1 MSDFRNKKE
10 ERIHKMQR
18 FIVHPLIKNNSIESR
33 LYQNMIFNSSK
44 DKNSLIVLPTSLGKT
59 VISALI
65 CAEILFNYKQKRIL
79 IMAPTRPLVLQ
90 HLLSFSSF
98 LKVLNDQKI
107 LVTGKISP
115 STRKM
120 VWDNKTIKLIFAT
133 PEVIRN
139 DLNESRLNLKEFG
152 LIVFDEAHR
161 AIKDYAY
168 TLISKK
174 YMEQSPNPLIVAMTA
189 SPGSDKNRIQQIC
202 KNLYIEHIEYRN
214 EEDVDV
220 KPYVNPIEL
229 KWEFIELSEE
239 YRQIIVLFKSMLQE
253 KLRWLIIRGLIKKN
267 NIDYV
272 FKRDLLE
279 LGEILQRNL
288 KFTLNEEKGPLY
300 LALLNQSAAL
310 SLMYCIELIEGQGPF
325 SLKTFIKRMESSEGK
340 AHSLILKDPRM
351 KDIFKLLKNVTEHPK
366 LIYILD
372 LCKKE
377 KLDTC
382 VNKKSNVLLNDNKS
396 PQILIFSHYRDTATH
411 IVDELNK
418 TGIKSFRFVGQST
431 RNNDIGMNQTEQ
443 SAILD
448 SFRKKE
454 FNVLVATSI
463 AEEGLDIPE
472 VKLVIFY
479 EPVASEIRHIQR
491 KGRTGRKSSG
501 NVIILAAKDTVD
513 MRILF
518 ANKRRIEKMKTI
530 FTSMKTILNPIS
542 RLPIPY
548 NRMTE
553 LELAD
558 LEKNLNIEQN
568 KLNEKELK
576 YEDSERKVIE
586 KIKVKNAIIDKVPKL
601 QIGMITKTENNL
613 IEKAYR
619 YIYNFL
625 IDERNN
631 KNSSSSSSSF
641 DLSYLHEKFTF
652 DTYIILQALK
662 KLEKQQIIKIK
673 NNSSITLNRLLPN
686 KSTGREYN
694 IYVEKILS
702 GKAYVLVNGKWYAL
716 LNYYDYE
723 GPRNLLKKGSEFK
736 AIAELYNNENDFC
749 IRIKEI
755 IL

>member
-1 MSDFRNKKE
+1 MSDFSNKKE
-10 ERIHKMQR
+10 ESIHEMQR

-33 LYQNMIFNSSK
+33 LYQNIIFNSSK
-44 DKNSLIVLPTSLGKT
+44 NKNSLIVLPTSLGKT

-65 CAEILFNYKQKRIL
+65 CAEILYNYKQSRIL

-98 LKVLNDQKI
+98 LKVLDDQKI

-120 VWDNKTIKLIFAT
+120 IWDNKTIKLIFAT

-139 DLNESRLNLKEFG
+139 DLNESRLDLKDFG

-174 YMEQSPNPLIVAMTA
+174 YMQQSPNPHIVAMTA

-202 KNLYIEHIEYRN
+202 NNLYIEHIEYRN
-214 EEDVDV
+214 EEDADV

-229 KWEFIELSEE
+229 EWEFLELSEK
-239 YRQIIVLFKSMLQE
+239 YRQIILLFKSMLQE
-253 KLRWLIIRGLIKKN
+253 KLRWLIFRGLIKKN

-279 LGEILQRNL
+279 LAEVLQRNL
-288 KFTLNEEKGPLY
+288 KFSLNEEKGPLY

-310 SLMYCIELIEGQGPF
+310 SLMYCIELIESQGPF

-340 AHSLILKDPRM
+340 AHSLILKDSRM
-351 KDIFKLLKNVTEHPK
+351 KDIFKLLENVTEHPK

-377 KLDTC
+377 KLDTSA
-382 VNKKSNVLLNDNKS
+382 NKNTNVLLNNS
-396 PQILIFSHYRDTATH
+396 QSSQILIFSHYRDTATH
-411 IVDELNK
+411 IVEELNK

-431 RNNDIGMNQTEQ
+431 RNNDIGMNQNEQ
-443 SAILD
+443 SVILD

-518 ANKRRIEKMKTI
+518 ASKRRIEKMKTI
-530 FTSMKTILNPIS
+530 FKSMKTILNPIS
-542 RLPIPY
+542 RVSAPY
-548 NRMTE
+548 NRLTE
-553 LELAD
+553 LELVD
-558 LEKNLNIEQN
+558 LDKNLNIEQK

-576 YEDSERKVIE
+576 YEDNERKVIE
-586 KIKVKNAIIDKVPKL
+586 KIKTKNEIIDRVPKF
-601 QIGMITKTENNL
+601 QIGMITKSENNL

-619 YIYNFL
+619 HIYDFL

-631 KNSSSSSSSF
+631 KDFF
-641 DLSYLHEKFTF
+641 DLSYFHEKFTF
-652 DTYIILQALK
+652 DTHIILQALK
-662 KLEKQQIIKIK
+662 KLEKQQVIKLK
-673 NNSSITLNRLLPN
+673 NNRSITLNRLPN
-686 KSTGREYN
+686 KTTGTEYN
-694 IYVEKILS
+694 IYVEKILP
-702 GKAYVLVNGKWYAL
+702 GKAYVLVNERWYAL
-716 LNYYDYE
+716 LNYYDYD

-736 AIAELYNNENDFC
+736 AIAELYTNGSDFC

-755 IL
+755 RL

>member
-10 ERIHKMQR
+10 ENIQEMQR

-33 LYQNMIFNSSK
+33 LYQNIIFNSSK

-65 CAEILFNYKQKRIL
+65 CAEILYNYKQNRIL

-98 LKVLNDQKI
+98 LKVLDDQKI

-120 VWDNKTIKLIFAT
+120 IWDNKTIKLIFAT

-139 DLNESRLNLKEFG
+139 DLNESRLNLKDFG

-202 KNLYIEHIEYRN
+202 NNLYIEHIEYRN
-214 EEDVDV
+214 EEDADV

-229 KWEFIELSEE
+229 KWEFVELSEK
-239 YRQIIVLFKSMLQE
+239 YRQIILLFKSMLQE
-253 KLRWLIIRGLIKKN
+253 KLRWLIFRGLIKKN

-279 LGEILQRNL
+279 LAEILQRNL

-310 SLMYCIELIEGQGPF
+310 SLMYCIELIESQGPF

-351 KDIFKLLKNVTEHPK
+351 KDIFKLLENVTEHPK
-366 LIYILD
+366 LIYILN

-377 KLDTC
+377 KLDTSA
-382 VNKKSNVLLNDNKS
+382 NKNPNVLLNDS
-396 PQILIFSHYRDTATH
+396 MSSQILIFSHYRDTATH

-431 RNNDIGMNQTEQ
+431 RNNDIGMKQNEQ
-443 SAILD
+443 SVILD

-530 FTSMKTILNPIS
+530 FNTMKTILTPIS
-542 RLPIPY
+542 RVPIPY
-548 NRMTE
+548 NRLTE

-558 LEKNLNIEQN
+558 LDKNLNIEQK

-576 YEDSERKVIE
+576 YEDNERKVIE
-586 KIKVKNAIIDKVPKL
+586 KIKVKNAIIDKVPKF

-613 IEKAYR
+613 IERAYR
-619 YIYNFL
+619 HIYNFL

-631 KNSSSSSSSF
+631 KNSF
-641 DLSYLHEKFTF
+641 DLSYFSDKFTF
-652 DTYIILQALK
+652 DTHIILEALK
-662 KLEKQQIIKIK
+662 KLEKQQVIKIK
-673 NNSSITLNRLLPN
+673 NNRSITLNRLPN
-686 KSTGREYN
+686 KSTGKEYN

-702 GKAYVLVNGKWYAL
+702 GKAYVLVNEKWYAL

-736 AIAELYNNENDFC
+736 AIAELYTNGNHFC

>member
-10 ERIHKMQR
+10 ENIQEMQR

-33 LYQNMIFNSSK
+33 LYQNIIFNSSK

-65 CAEILFNYKQKRIL
+65 CAEILYNYKQNRIL

-98 LKVLNDQKI
+98 LKVLDDQKI

-120 VWDNKTIKLIFAT
+120 IWDNKIIKLIFAT

-139 DLNESRLNLKEFG
+139 DLNESRLNLKDFG

-202 KNLYIEHIEYRN
+202 NNLYIEHIEYRN
-214 EEDVDV
+214 EEDADV

-229 KWEFIELSEE
+229 KWEFVELSEK
-239 YRQIIVLFKSMLQE
+239 YRQIILLFKSMLQE
-253 KLRWLIIRGLIKKN
+253 KLRWLIFRGLIKKN

-279 LGEILQRNL
+279 LAEILQRNL

-310 SLMYCIELIEGQGPF
+310 SLMYCIELIESQGPF

-351 KDIFKLLKNVTEHPK
+351 KDIFKLLENVTEHPK
-366 LIYILD
+366 LIYILN

-377 KLDTC
+377 KLDTSG
-382 VNKKSNVLLNDNKS
+382 NKNPNILLNDS
-396 PQILIFSHYRDTATH
+396 MSSQILIFSHYRDTATH

-431 RNNDIGMNQTEQ
+431 RNNDIGMKQNEQ
-443 SAILD
+443 SLILD

-491 KGRTGRKSSG
+491 RGRTGRKSSG

-530 FTSMKTILNPIS
+530 FNTMKTILTPIS
-542 RLPIPY
+542 RVPIPY
-548 NRMTE
+548 NRLTE

-558 LEKNLNIEQN
+558 LDKNLNIEQK

-576 YEDSERKVIE
+576 YEDNEKKIIE
-586 KIKVKNAIIDKVPKL
+586 KIKVKNAIIDKVPKF

-613 IEKAYR
+613 IDRAYR
-619 YIYNFL
+619 HIYNFL

-631 KNSSSSSSSF
+631 KNSF
-641 DLSYLHEKFTF
+641 DLSYFRDKFTF
-652 DTYIILQALK
+652 DTHIILEALK
-662 KLEKQQIIKIK
+662 KLEKQQVIKIK
-673 NNSSITLNRLLPN
+673 NNRSITLNRLPN
-686 KSTGREYN
+686 KSTGKEYN

-702 GKAYVLVNGKWYAL
+702 GKAYVLVNEKWYAL

-736 AIAELYNNENDFC
+736 AIAELYTNGNHFC

-755 IL
+755 IF

>member
-10 ERIHKMQR
+10 ESIQEMQR
-18 FIVHPLIKNNSIESR
+18 FILHPLIKNNSIESR
-33 LYQNMIFNSSK
+33 LYQNIIFNSSK

-65 CAEILFNYKQKRIL
+65 CAEMLYNYKQNRIL

-98 LKVLNDQKI
+98 LKVLDDQKI

-120 VWDNKTIKLIFAT
+120 IWDNKTIKLIFAT

-139 DLNESRLNLKEFG
+139 DLNESRLNLKDFG

-202 KNLYIEHIEYRN
+202 NNLYIEHIEYRN
-214 EEDVDV
+214 EEDADV

-229 KWEFIELSEE
+229 KWEFVELSEK
-239 YRQIIVLFKSMLQE
+239 YRQIILLFKSMLQE
-253 KLRWLIIRGLIKKN
+253 KLRWLIFRGLIKKN

-279 LGEILQRNL
+279 LAEILQRNL

-310 SLMYCIELIEGQGPF
+310 SLMYCIELIESQGPF

-351 KDIFKLLKNVTEHPK
+351 KDISKLLENVTEHPK
-366 LIYILD
+366 LIYILN

-377 KLDTC
+377 KLDTSA
-382 VNKKSNVLLNDNKS
+382 NKNSNVLLNDS
-396 PQILIFSHYRDTATH
+396 MSSQILIFSHYRDTATH

-431 RNNDIGMNQTEQ
+431 RNNDIGMKQNEQ
-443 SAILD
+443 SVILD

-530 FTSMKTILNPIS
+530 FNTMKTILTPIS
-542 RLPIPY
+542 RVPIPY
-548 NRMTE
+548 NRLTE

-558 LEKNLNIEQN
+558 LDKNLNIEQK

-576 YEDSERKVIE
+576 YEDNERKIIE
-586 KIKVKNAIIDKVPKL
+586 KIKVKNAIIDKVPKF

-613 IEKAYR
+613 IERAYR
-619 YIYNFL
+619 HIYNFL

-631 KNSSSSSSSF
+631 KNSF
-641 DLSYLHEKFTF
+641 DLSYFRDKFTF
-652 DTYIILQALK
+652 DTHIILEALK
-662 KLEKQQIIKIK
+662 KLEKQQVIKIK
-673 NNSSITLNRLLPN
+673 NNRSITLNRLPN
-686 KSTGREYN
+686 KSTGKEYN

-702 GKAYVLVNGKWYAL
+702 GKAYVLVNEKWYAL

-736 AIAELYNNENDFC
+736 AIAELYTNGNHFC

>member
-1 MSDFRNKKE
+1 MSDFSNKKE
-10 ERIHKMQR
+10 ESIDEMQR

-33 LYQNMIFNSSK
+33 LYQNIIFKSSK
-44 DKNSLIVLPTSLGKT
+44 NKNSLIVLPTSLGKT
-59 VISALI
+59 VISAMI
-65 CAEILFNYKQKRIL
+65 CAEILYNYKQSRIL

-98 LKVLNDQKI
+98 LKVLDDQKI

-115 STRKM
+115 STRKLI
-120 VWDNKTIKLIFAT
+120 WDNKTIKLIFAT

-139 DLNESRLNLKEFG
+139 DLNESRLDLKDFG

-174 YMEQSPNPLIVAMTA
+174 YMQQSPNPHIVAMTA

-202 KNLYIEHIEYRN
+202 NNLYIEHIEYRN
-214 EEDVDV
+214 EEDADV

-229 KWEFIELSEE
+229 EWEFLELSEK
-239 YRQIIVLFKSMLQE
+239 YRQIILLFKSMLQE
-253 KLRWLIIRGLIKKN
+253 KLRWLIFRGLIKKN

-279 LGEILQRNL
+279 LAEVLQRNL
-288 KFTLNEEKGPLY
+288 KFSLNEEKGPLY

-310 SLMYCIELIEGQGPF
+310 SLMYCIELIESQGPF

-351 KDIFKLLKNVTEHPK
+351 KDIFKLLENITEHPK

-377 KLDTC
+377 KLDTSP
-382 VNKKSNVLLNDNKS
+382 NKNINVLLNNS
-396 PQILIFSHYRDTATH
+396 QSSQILIFSHYRDTATH
-411 IVDELNK
+411 IVEELNK

-431 RNNDIGMNQTEQ
+431 RNNDIGMNQNEQ
-443 SAILD
+443 SVILD

-472 VKLVIFY
+472 VKLVVFY

-518 ANKRRIEKMKTI
+518 ASKRRIEKMKTI
-530 FTSMKTILNPIS
+530 FKSMKTILNPVS
-542 RLPIPY
+542 RVSTPY
-548 NRMTE
+548 NRLTD
-553 LELAD
+553 LELVD
-558 LEKNLNIEQN
+558 LDKNLNIEQK
-568 KLNEKELK
+568 KLNGKEFK
-576 YEDSERKVIE
+576 YEDNERKVIE
-586 KIKVKNAIIDKVPKL
+586 KIKTKNETIDKVPKF
-601 QIGMITKTENNL
+601 QIRMITKSENNL

-619 YIYNFL
+619 HIYDFL

-631 KNSSSSSSSF
+631 KNSF
-641 DLSYLHEKFTF
+641 DLSYFYEKFTI
-652 DTYIILQALK
+652 DTHIILQALK
-662 KLEKQQIIKIK
+662 KLEKQQVIKLK
-673 NNSSITLNRLLPN
+673 NNRSITLNRLPN
-686 KSTGREYN
+686 KTTGIEYN
-694 IYVEKILS
+694 IYVEKILP
-702 GKAYVLVNGKWYAL
+702 GKAYVLVNERWYAL

-723 GPRNLLKKGSEFK
+723 GPRNLLKKGAEFK
-736 AIAELYNNENDFC
+736 AIAELYTKGSNFC

>member
-10 ERIHKMQR
+10 ENIQEMQR

-33 LYQNMIFNSSK
+33 LYQNIIFNSSK

-65 CAEILFNYKQKRIL
+65 CAEILYNYKQNRIL

-98 LKVLNDQKI
+98 LKVLDDQKI

-120 VWDNKTIKLIFAT
+120 IWDNKTIKLIFAT

-139 DLNESRLNLKEFG
+139 DLNESRLNLKDFG

-202 KNLYIEHIEYRN
+202 NNLYIEHIEYRN
-214 EEDVDV
+214 EEDADV

-229 KWEFIELSEE
+229 KWEFVELSEK
-239 YRQIIVLFKSMLQE
+239 YRQIILLFKSMLQE
-253 KLRWLIIRGLIKKN
+253 KLRWLIFRGLIKKN

-279 LGEILQRNL
+279 LAEILQRNL

-310 SLMYCIELIEGQGPF
+310 SLMYCIELIESQGPF

-351 KDIFKLLKNVTEHPK
+351 KDIFKLLENVTEHPK
-366 LIYILD
+366 LIYILN

-377 KLDTC
+377 KLDTSA
-382 VNKKSNVLLNDNKS
+382 NKNPNVLLNDS
-396 PQILIFSHYRDTATH
+396 MSSQILIFSHYRDTATH

-431 RNNDIGMNQTEQ
+431 RNNDIGMKQNEQ
-443 SAILD
+443 SVILD

-530 FTSMKTILNPIS
+530 FNTMKTILTPIS
-542 RLPIPY
+542 RVPIPY
-548 NRMTE
+548 NRLTE

-558 LEKNLNIEQN
+558 LDKNLNIEQK

-576 YEDSERKVIE
+576 YEDNEKKIIE
-586 KIKVKNAIIDKVPKL
+586 KIKVKNAIIDKVPKF

-613 IEKAYR
+613 IDRAYR
-619 YIYNFL
+619 HIYNFL

-631 KNSSSSSSSF
+631 KNSF
-641 DLSYLHEKFTF
+641 DLSYFRDKFTF
-652 DTYIILQALK
+652 DTHIILEALK
-662 KLEKQQIIKIK
+662 KLEKQQVIKIK
-673 NNSSITLNRLLPN
+673 NNRSITLNRLPN
-686 KSTGREYN
+686 KSTGKEYN

-702 GKAYVLVNGKWYAL
+702 GKAYVLVNEKWYAL

-736 AIAELYNNENDFC
+736 AIAELYTNGNHFC

>member
-10 ERIHKMQR
+10 ENIQEMQR

-33 LYQNMIFNSSK
+33 LYQNIIFNSSK

-65 CAEILFNYKQKRIL
+65 CAEILYNYKQNRIL

-98 LKVLNDQKI
+98 LKVLDDQKI

-120 VWDNKTIKLIFAT
+120 IWDNKIIKLIFAT

-139 DLNESRLNLKEFG
+139 DLNESRLNLKDFG

-202 KNLYIEHIEYRN
+202 NNLYIEHIEYRN
-214 EEDVDV
+214 EEDADV

-229 KWEFIELSEE
+229 KWEFVELSEK
-239 YRQIIVLFKSMLQE
+239 YRQIILLFKSMLQE
-253 KLRWLIIRGLIKKN
+253 KLRWLIFRGLIKKN

-279 LGEILQRNL
+279 LAEILQRNL

-310 SLMYCIELIEGQGPF
+310 SLMYCIELIESQGPF

-351 KDIFKLLKNVTEHPK
+351 KDIFKLLENVTEHPK
-366 LIYILD
+366 LIYILN

-377 KLDTC
+377 KLDTSG
-382 VNKKSNVLLNDNKS
+382 NKNPNILLNDS
-396 PQILIFSHYRDTATH
+396 MSSQILIFSHYRDTATH

-431 RNNDIGMNQTEQ
+431 RNNDIGMKQNEQ
-443 SAILD
+443 SVILD

-530 FTSMKTILNPIS
+530 FNTMKTILTPIS
-542 RLPIPY
+542 RVPIPY
-548 NRMTE
+548 NRLTE

-558 LEKNLNIEQN
+558 LDKNLNIEQK

-576 YEDSERKVIE
+576 YEDNERKVIE
-586 KIKVKNAIIDKVPKL
+586 KIKVKNAIIDKVPKF

-613 IEKAYR
+613 IDRAYR
-619 YIYNFL
+619 HIYNFL

-631 KNSSSSSSSF
+631 KNSF
-641 DLSYLHEKFTF
+641 DLSYFRDKFTF
-652 DTYIILQALK
+652 DTHIILEALK
-662 KLEKQQIIKIK
+662 KLEKQQVIKIK
-673 NNSSITLNRLLPN
+673 NNRSITLNRLPN
-686 KSTGREYN
+686 KSTGKEYN

-702 GKAYVLVNGKWYAL
+702 GKAYVLVNEKWYAL

-736 AIAELYNNENDFC
+736 AIAELYTNGNHFC

-755 IL
+755 IF

>member
-1 MSDFRNKKE
+1 MSDFINKKE
-10 ERIHKMQR
+10 ESIHKIQR

-33 LYQNMIFNSSK
+33 LYQNIIFNSSK
-44 DKNSLIVLPTSLGKT
+44 NKNSLIVLPTSLGKT

-65 CAEILFNYKQKRIL
+65 CAEILYNYKQSRIL

-98 LKVLNDQKI
+98 LKVLDDQKI

-120 VWDNKTIKLIFAT
+120 IWDNKTIKLIFAT

-139 DLNESRLNLKEFG
+139 DLNESRLDLKDFG

-174 YMEQSPNPLIVAMTA
+174 YIQQSPNPHIVAMTA

-202 KNLYIEHIEYRN
+202 NNLYIEHIEYRN
-214 EEDVDV
+214 EEDADV

-229 KWEFIELSEE
+229 EWEFLELSEK
-239 YRQIIVLFKSMLQE
+239 YRQIILLFKSMLQE
-253 KLRWLIIRGLIKKN
+253 KLRWLIFRGLIKKN

-279 LGEILQRNL
+279 LAEVLQRNL
-288 KFTLNEEKGPLY
+288 KFSLNEEKGPLY

-310 SLMYCIELIEGQGPF
+310 SLMYCIELIESQGPF

-340 AHSLILKDPRM
+340 AHSLILKDSRM
-351 KDIFKLLKNVTEHPK
+351 KDIFKLLENVTEHPK

-377 KLDTC
+377 KLDTSA
-382 VNKKSNVLLNDNKS
+382 NKNTNVLLNNS
-396 PQILIFSHYRDTATH
+396 QSSQILIFSHYRDTATH
-411 IVDELNK
+411 IVEELNK

-431 RNNDIGMNQTEQ
+431 RNNDIGMNQNEQ
-443 SAILD
+443 SVILD

-518 ANKRRIEKMKTI
+518 ASKRRIEKMKTI
-530 FTSMKTILNPIS
+530 FKSMKTILNPIS
-542 RLPIPY
+542 RVSAPY
-548 NRMTE
+548 NRLTE
-553 LELAD
+553 LELVD
-558 LEKNLNIEQN
+558 LDKNLKIEQK

-576 YEDSERKVIE
+576 YEDNERKVIE
-586 KIKVKNAIIDKVPKL
+586 KIKTKKEIIDKVPKF
-601 QIGMITKTENNL
+601 QIGTITKNENNL
-613 IEKAYR
+613 IEKASR
-619 YIYNFL
+619 HIYDFL

-631 KNSSSSSSSF
+631 KNLF
-641 DLSYLHEKFTF
+641 DLSYFHEKFTF
-652 DTYIILQALK
+652 DTHIILQALK
-662 KLEKQQIIKIK
+662 KLEKQQVIKLK
-673 NNSSITLNRLLPN
+673 NNRSITLNRLPN
-686 KSTGREYN
+686 KTTGTEYN
-694 IYVEKILS
+694 IYVEKILP
-702 GKAYVLVNGKWYAL
+702 GKAYVLVNERWYAL
-716 LNYYDYE
+716 LNYYDYD
-723 GPRNLLKKGSEFK
+723 GPRNLLKKGSKFK
-736 AIAELYNNENDFC
+736 AIAELYTNGSDFC

-755 IL
+755 RL

>member
-1 MSDFRNKKE
+1 MSDFSNKKE
-10 ERIHKMQR
+10 ESIHEMQR

-33 LYQNMIFNSSK
+33 LYQNIIFNSSK
-44 DKNSLIVLPTSLGKT
+44 NKNSLIVLPTSLGKT
-59 VISALI
+59 IISALI
-65 CAEILFNYKQKRIL
+65 CAEILYNYKQSRIL

-98 LKVLNDQKI
+98 LKVLDDQKI

-120 VWDNKTIKLIFAT
+120 IWDNKTIKLIFAT

-139 DLNESRLNLKEFG
+139 DLNESRLDLKDFG

-174 YMEQSPNPLIVAMTA
+174 YMQQSPNPHIVAMTA

-202 KNLYIEHIEYRN
+202 NNLYIEHIEYRN
-214 EEDVDV
+214 EEDADV

-229 KWEFIELSEE
+229 EWEFLELSEK
-239 YRQIIVLFKSMLQE
+239 YRQIILLFKSMLQE
-253 KLRWLIIRGLIKKN
+253 KLRWLIFRGLIKKN

-279 LGEILQRNL
+279 LAEVLQRNL
-288 KFTLNEEKGPLY
+288 KFSLNEEKGPLY

-310 SLMYCIELIEGQGPF
+310 SLMYCIELIESQGPF

-340 AHSLILKDPRM
+340 AHSLILKDSRM
-351 KDIFKLLKNVTEHPK
+351 KDIFKLLENVTEHPK

-377 KLDTC
+377 KLDTSA
-382 VNKKSNVLLNDNKS
+382 KKNTNVLLNNS
-396 PQILIFSHYRDTATH
+396 QSSQILIFSHYRDTATH
-411 IVDELNK
+411 IVEELNK

-431 RNNDIGMNQTEQ
+431 RNNDIGMNQNEQ
-443 SAILD
+443 SVILD

-518 ANKRRIEKMKTI
+518 ASKRRIEKMKTI
-530 FTSMKTILNPIS
+530 FKSMKTILNPIS
-542 RLPIPY
+542 RVSTPY
-548 NRMTE
+548 NRLTE
-553 LELAD
+553 LELVD
-558 LEKNLNIEQN
+558 LDKNLNIEQK

-576 YEDSERKVIE
+576 YEDNERKVIE
-586 KIKVKNAIIDKVPKL
+586 KIKTKKEIIDKVPKF
-601 QIGMITKTENNL
+601 QIGMITKSENNL

-619 YIYNFL
+619 HIYDFL

-631 KNSSSSSSSF
+631 KNLF
-641 DLSYLHEKFTF
+641 DLSYFHEKFTF
-652 DTYIILQALK
+652 DTHIILQALK
-662 KLEKQQIIKIK
+662 KLEKQQVIKLK
-673 NNSSITLNRLLPN
+673 NNRSITLNRLPN
-686 KSTGREYN
+686 KTTGTEYN
-694 IYVEKILS
+694 IYVEKILP
-702 GKAYVLVNGKWYAL
+702 GKAYVLVNERWYAL
-716 LNYYDYE
+716 LNYYDYD

-736 AIAELYNNENDFC
+736 AIAELYTNGSDFC

-755 IL
+755 RL

>member
-10 ERIHKMQR
+10 ESIQEMQR
-18 FIVHPLIKNNSIESR
+18 FILHPLIKNNSIESR
-33 LYQNMIFNSSK
+33 LYQNVIFNSSK

-65 CAEILFNYKQKRIL
+65 CAEMLYNYKQNRIL

-98 LKVLNDQKI
+98 LKVLDDQKI

-120 VWDNKTIKLIFAT
+120 IWDNKTIKLIFAT

-139 DLNESRLNLKEFG
+139 DLNESRLNLKDFG

-202 KNLYIEHIEYRN
+202 NNLYIEHIEYRN
-214 EEDVDV
+214 EEDADV

-229 KWEFIELSEE
+229 KWEFVELSEK
-239 YRQIIVLFKSMLQE
+239 YRQIILLFKSMLQE
-253 KLRWLIIRGLIKKN
+253 KLRWLIFRGLIKKN

-279 LGEILQRNL
+279 LAEILQRNL

-310 SLMYCIELIEGQGPF
+310 SLMYCIELIESQGPF

-351 KDIFKLLKNVTEHPK
+351 KDISKLLENVTEHPK
-366 LIYILD
+366 LIYILN

-377 KLDTC
+377 KLDTSA
-382 VNKKSNVLLNDNKS
+382 NKNPNVLLNDS
-396 PQILIFSHYRDTATH
+396 MSSQILIFSHYRDTATH

-431 RNNDIGMNQTEQ
+431 RNNDIGMKQNEQ
-443 SAILD
+443 SVILD

-491 KGRTGRKSSG
+491 KGRTGRRSSG

-530 FTSMKTILNPIS
+530 FNTMKTILTPIS
-542 RLPIPY
+542 RVPIPY
-548 NRMTE
+548 NRLTE

-558 LEKNLNIEQN
+558 LDKNLNIEQK

-576 YEDSERKVIE
+576 YEDNEREVIE
-586 KIKVKNAIIDKVPKL
+586 KIKVKNAIIDKVPKF

-613 IEKAYR
+613 IERAYR
-619 YIYNFL
+619 HIYNFL

-631 KNSSSSSSSF
+631 KNSF
-641 DLSYLHEKFTF
+641 DLSYFRDKFTF
-652 DTYIILQALK
+652 DTHIILEALK
-662 KLEKQQIIKIK
+662 KLEKQQVIKIK
-673 NNSSITLNRLLPN
+673 NNRSITLNRLPN
-686 KSTGREYN
+686 KSTGKEYN

-702 GKAYVLVNGKWYAL
+702 GKAYVLVNEKWYAL

-736 AIAELYNNENDFC
+736 AIAELYTNRNHFC

>member
-1 MSDFRNKKE
+1 MSDFSNKKE
-10 ERIHKMQR
+10 ESIHEMQR

-33 LYQNMIFNSSK
+33 LYQNIIFNSSK
-44 DKNSLIVLPTSLGKT
+44 NKNSLIVLPTSLGKT

-65 CAEILFNYKQKRIL
+65 CAEILYNYKQSRIL

-98 LKVLNDQKI
+98 LKVLDDQKI

-120 VWDNKTIKLIFAT
+120 IWDNKTIKLIFAT

-139 DLNESRLNLKEFG
+139 DLNESRLDLKDFG

-174 YMEQSPNPLIVAMTA
+174 YMQQSPNPHIVAMTA

-202 KNLYIEHIEYRN
+202 NNLYIEHIEYRN
-214 EEDVDV
+214 EEDADV

-229 KWEFIELSEE
+229 EWEFLELSEK
-239 YRQIIVLFKSMLQE
+239 YRQIILLFKSMLQE
-253 KLRWLIIRGLIKKN
+253 KLRWLIFRGLIKKN

-279 LGEILQRNL
+279 LAEVLQRNL
-288 KFTLNEEKGPLY
+288 KFSLNEEKGPLY

-310 SLMYCIELIEGQGPF
+310 SLMYCIELIESQGPF

-340 AHSLILKDPRM
+340 AHSLILKDSRM
-351 KDIFKLLKNVTEHPK
+351 KDIFKLLENVTEHPK

-377 KLDTC
+377 KLDTSA
-382 VNKKSNVLLNDNKS
+382 NKNTNVLLNNS
-396 PQILIFSHYRDTATH
+396 QSSQILIFSHYRDTATH
-411 IVDELNK
+411 IVEELNK

-431 RNNDIGMNQTEQ
+431 RNNDIGMNQNEQ
-443 SAILD
+443 SVILD

-518 ANKRRIEKMKTI
+518 ASKRRIEKMKTI
-530 FTSMKTILNPIS
+530 FKSMKTILNPIS
-542 RLPIPY
+542 RVSVPY
-548 NRMTE
+548 NRLTK
-553 LELAD
+553 LELVD
-558 LEKNLNIEQN
+558 LDKNLNIEQN

-576 YEDSERKVIE
+576 YEDNERKVIE
-586 KIKVKNAIIDKVPKL
+586 KIKIKNEIIDRVPKF
-601 QIGMITKTENNL
+601 QIGMITKSENNL

-619 YIYNFL
+619 HIYDFL

-631 KNSSSSSSSF
+631 KNLF
-641 DLSYLHEKFTF
+641 DLSYFHEKFTF
-652 DTYIILQALK
+652 DTHIILQALK
-662 KLEKQQIIKIK
+662 KLEKQQVIKLK
-673 NNSSITLNRLLPN
+673 NNRSITLNRLPN
-686 KSTGREYN
+686 KTTGTEYN
-694 IYVEKILS
+694 IYVEKILP
-702 GKAYVLVNGKWYAL
+702 GKAYVLVNERWYAL
-716 LNYYDYE
+716 LNYYDYD

-736 AIAELYNNENDFC
+736 AIAELYTNGSDFC

-755 IL
+755 RL

>member
-10 ERIHKMQR
+10 ESIHEMQR

-33 LYQNMIFNSSK
+33 LYQNIIFNLSK

-65 CAEILFNYKQKRIL
+65 CAEILYNYKQSRIL

-98 LKVLNDQKI
+98 LKVLDDQKI

-139 DLNESRLNLKEFG
+139 DLNESRLNLKDFG

-174 YMEQSPNPLIVAMTA
+174 YMEQSSNPLIVAMTA

-202 KNLYIEHIEYRN
+202 NNLYIEHIEYRN
-214 EEDVDV
+214 EEDTDV

-229 KWEFIELSEE
+229 KWEFLELSEK
-239 YRQIIVLFKSMLQE
+239 YRQIILLFKSMLQE
-253 KLRWLIIRGLIKKN
+253 KLRWLIFRGLIKKN

-272 FKRDLLE
+272 FKRDLLD
-279 LGEILQRNL
+279 LAEILQRNL

-310 SLMYCIELIEGQGPF
+310 SLMYCIELIESQGPF

-351 KDIFKLLKNVTEHPK
+351 KDIFKLLENVTEHPK

-377 KLDTC
+377 KLDISA
-382 VNKKSNVLLNDNKS
+382 NKKPNVLLNDS
-396 PQILIFSHYRDTATH
+396 MSSQILIFSHYRDTATH

-431 RNNDIGMNQTEQ
+431 RDNDIGMNQNEQ
-443 SAILD
+443 SVILD

-530 FTSMKTILNPIS
+530 FNSMKTILNPIS
-542 RLPIPY
+542 RVPIPY
-548 NRMTE
+548 NRLTE

-558 LEKNLNIEQN
+558 LDKNLNLEQK
-568 KLNEKELK
+568 KLNEKELLK
-576 YEDSERKVIE
+576 YEDNERKVIE
-586 KIKVKNAIIDKVPKL
+586 KIKVKNAIIDKVPKF
-601 QIGMITKTENNL
+601 QIGKITKTENNL
-613 IEKAYR
+613 IDRAYR
-619 YIYNFL
+619 HIYNFL

-631 KNSSSSSSSF
+631 KNLF
-641 DLSYLHEKFTF
+641 DLSYFHDKFTF
-652 DTYIILQALK
+652 DTHIILQALK
-662 KLEKQQIIKIK
+662 KLEKQQVIKIK
-673 NNSSITLNRLLPN
+673 NNRSITLNRLSN

-694 IYVEKILS
+694 IYVEKILP
-702 GKAYVLVNGKWYAL
+702 GKAYVLVNEKWYAL

-736 AIAELYNNENDFC
+736 AIAELYTNGNDFC

>member
-1 MSDFRNKKE
+1 MSDFSNKKE
-10 ERIHKMQR
+10 ESIHEMQR

-33 LYQNMIFNSSK
+33 LYQNIIFNSSK
-44 DKNSLIVLPTSLGKT
+44 NKNSLIVLPTSLGKT

-65 CAEILFNYKQKRIL
+65 CAEILYNYKQSRIL

-98 LKVLNDQKI
+98 LKVLDDQKI

-120 VWDNKTIKLIFAT
+120 IWDNKTIKLIFAT

-139 DLNESRLNLKEFG
+139 DLNESRLDLKDFG

-174 YMEQSPNPLIVAMTA
+174 YMQQSPNPHIVAMTA

-202 KNLYIEHIEYRN
+202 NNLYIEHIEYRN
-214 EEDVDV
+214 EEDADV

-229 KWEFIELSEE
+229 EWEFLELSEK
-239 YRQIIVLFKSMLQE
+239 YRQIILLFKSMLQE
-253 KLRWLIIRGLIKKN
+253 KLRWLIFRGLIKKN

-279 LGEILQRNL
+279 LAEVLQRNL
-288 KFTLNEEKGPLY
+288 KFSLNEEKGPLY

-310 SLMYCIELIEGQGPF
+310 SLMYCIELIESQGPF

-340 AHSLILKDPRM
+340 AHSLILKDSRM
-351 KDIFKLLKNVTEHPK
+351 KDIFKLLENVTEHPK

-377 KLDTC
+377 KLDTSA
-382 VNKKSNVLLNDNKS
+382 NKNTNVLLNNS
-396 PQILIFSHYRDTATH
+396 QSSQILIFSHYRDTATH
-411 IVDELNK
+411 IVEELNK

-431 RNNDIGMNQTEQ
+431 RNNDIGMNQNEQ
-443 SAILD
+443 SVILD

-518 ANKRRIEKMKTI
+518 ASKRRIEKMKTI
-530 FTSMKTILNPIS
+530 FKSMKTILNPIS
-542 RLPIPY
+542 RVSVPY
-548 NRMTE
+548 NRLTE
-553 LELAD
+553 LELVD
-558 LEKNLNIEQN
+558 LDKNLNIEQN

-576 YEDSERKVIE
+576 YEDNERKVIE
-586 KIKVKNAIIDKVPKL
+586 KIKTKNEIIDRVPKF
-601 QIGMITKTENNL
+601 QIGMITKSENNL

-619 YIYNFL
+619 HIYDFL

-631 KNSSSSSSSF
+631 KDFF
-641 DLSYLHEKFTF
+641 DLSYFHEKFTF
-652 DTYIILQALK
+652 DTHIILQALK
-662 KLEKQQIIKIK
+662 KLEKQQVIKLK
-673 NNSSITLNRLLPN
+673 NNRSITLNRLSN
-686 KSTGREYN
+686 KTTGTEYN
-694 IYVEKILS
+694 IYVEKILP
-702 GKAYVLVNGKWYAL
+702 GKAYVLVNERWYAL
-716 LNYYDYE
+716 LNYYDYD

-736 AIAELYNNENDFC
+736 AIAELYTNGSDFC

-755 IL
+755 RL

>member
-1 MSDFRNKKE
+1 MSDFSNKNESNSK
-10 ERIHKMQR
+10 IQR
-18 FIVHPLIKNNSIESR
+18 FVTHPLIKDNSIESR
-33 LYQNMIFNSSK
+33 LYQNSIFNSSK
-44 DKNSLIVLPTSLGKT
+44 DKNSLIILPTSLGKT

-65 CAEILFNYKQKRIL
+65 CADVLYNYKQSRIL

-98 LKVLNDQKI
+98 LKVLDDQKI
-107 LVTGKISP
+107 LLTGKVSP
-115 STRKM
+115 SMRKRI
-120 VWDNKTIKLIFAT
+120 WDNKTIKLIFAT

-139 DLNESRLNLKEFG
+139 DLNEFRLNLKDFG
-152 LIVFDEAHR
+152 LVIFDEAHR

-174 YMEQSPNPLIVAMTA
+174 YMEQSSNPLILAMTA

-202 KNLYIEHIEYRN
+202 NNLYIEHIEYRN
-214 EEDVDV
+214 EEDSDV

-229 KWEFIELSEE
+229 KWEFVELPEK
-239 YRQIIVLFKSMLQE
+239 YKQIILLFKSMLHE
-253 KLRWLIIRGLIKKN
+253 KLRWLMFRGLIKKN

-288 KFTLNEEKGPLY
+288 KFSLNEEKGPLY

-310 SLMYCIELIEGQGPF
+310 SLMYCIELIESQGPF

-351 KDIFKLLKNVTEHPK
+351 KDIFKLLENITEHPK
-366 LIYILD
+366 LTYLINLF
-372 LCKKE
+372 KKG
-377 KLDTC
+377 KLITSA
-382 VNKKSNVLLNDNKS
+382 NNNLNGLLNNNDINS
-396 PQILIFSHYRDTATH
+396 QILVFSHYRDTATH

-418 TGIKSFRFVGQST
+418 TGIKSFRFVGQSS
-431 RNNDIGMNQTEQ
+431 RNNDIGMNQNEQ
-443 SAILD
+443 SVILD

-472 VKLVIFY
+472 VNLVIFY
-479 EPVASEIRHIQR
+479 EPVSSEIRHIQR
-491 KGRTGRKSSG
+491 KGRTGRKSTG
-501 NVIILAAKDTVD
+501 NVIILASKDTVD
-513 MRILF
+513 MRILY

-530 FTSMKTILNPIS
+530 FNSMKTILK
-542 RLPIPY
+542 PIPRIVPLPY
-548 NRMTE
+548 DPLTE

-558 LEKNLNIEQN
+558 LDNNLKNIEQKKLNKKESKLEDHDKISFEKIKNLNIM
-568 KLNEKELK
+568 
-576 YEDSERKVIE
+576 
-586 KIKVKNAIIDKVPKL
+586 IDKVP
-601 QIGMITKTENNL
+601 QFHSEFITKSENTL
-613 IEKAYR
+613 IERAYR
-619 YIYNFL
+619 QIYDVL
-625 IDERNN
+625 IEERSN
-631 KNSSSSSSSF
+631 KNSF
-641 DLSYLHEKFTF
+641 DLSYLCEKFSF
-652 DTYIILQALK
+652 DTYIILKALK
-662 KLEKQQIIKIK
+662 KLEKQHIIKLK
-673 NNSSITLNRLLPN
+673 NNSLITLNRLPN
-686 KSTGREYN
+686 KSTGTKYN

-702 GKAYVLVNGKWYAL
+702 GKAYVLVNEKWYAL

-736 AIAELYNNENDFC
+736 AIAELYSNGSNFC

-755 IL
+755 IF

>member
-10 ERIHKMQR
+10 ESIHEIQR

-33 LYQNMIFNSSK
+33 LYQNIIFNSSK

-65 CAEILFNYKQKRIL
+65 CAEILYNYKHTRIL

-98 LKVLNDQKI
+98 LKVLDDQKI

-120 VWDNKTIKLIFAT
+120 IWDNKSIKLIFAT

-139 DLNESRLNLKEFG
+139 DLNESRLNLKDFG

-161 AIKDYAY
+161 AIKEYAY

-174 YMEQSPNPLIVAMTA
+174 YIEQSTNPLIVAMTA
-189 SPGSDKNRIQQIC
+189 SPSSDKNRIQQIC
-202 KNLYIEHIEYRN
+202 NNLYIEHIEYRN
-214 EEDVDV
+214 EEDTDV

-229 KWEFIELSEE
+229 KWEFVELSEK
-239 YRQIIVLFKSMLQE
+239 YRQIILLFKSMLQE
-253 KLRWLIIRGLIKKN
+253 KLRWLIFRGLIKKN
-267 NIDYV
+267 NIEYV

-279 LGEILQRNL
+279 LAEILQRNL

-310 SLMYCIELIEGQGPF
+310 SLMYCIELIESQGPF

-340 AHSLILKDPRM
+340 AHSLILKDSRM
-351 KDIFKLLKNVTEHPK
+351 KDIFKLLENVTEHPK
-366 LIYILD
+366 LLYILN

-377 KLDTC
+377 KLDTSA
-382 VNKKSNVLLNDNKS
+382 NKNHNVLLNDS
-396 PQILIFSHYRDTATH
+396 RSTQILIFSHYRDTATH

-418 TGIKSFRFVGQST
+418 MGIKSFRFVGQST
-431 RNNDIGMNQTEQ
+431 RNNDIGMNQNEQ
-443 SAILD
+443 SVILD

-530 FTSMKTILNPIS
+530 FNSMKTILTPIS
-542 RLPIPY
+542 RVPIPY
-548 NRMTE
+548 NRLTE

-558 LEKNLNIEQN
+558 LDKNLNIEQK
-568 KLNEKELK
+568 KLTKKELK
-576 YEDSERKVIE
+576 YEDNERKVIE
-586 KIKVKNAIIDKVPKL
+586 KVKVKNAKLDQIPKF
-601 QIGMITKTENNL
+601 QIGMMSKTENSL
-613 IEKAYR
+613 IERAYR
-619 YIYNFL
+619 HIYNFL
-625 IDERNN
+625 IDERND
-631 KNSSSSSSSF
+631 KNSF
-641 DLSYLHEKFTF
+641 DLSYFRDKFTF
-652 DTYIILQALK
+652 DIHIILEALK
-662 KLEKQQIIKIK
+662 KLEKQQVIKLK
-673 NNSSITLNRLLPN
+673 NNRSITLNRLPN
-686 KSTGREYN
+686 KSTGKEYN

-702 GKAYVLVNGKWYAL
+702 GKAYVRVNEKWYAL

-723 GPRNLLKKGSEFK
+723 GPRSLLKKGSEFK
-736 AIAELYNNENDFC
+736 AIAELYNNGNDFC

>member
-10 ERIHKMQR
+10 ENIQEMQR

-33 LYQNMIFNSSK
+33 LYQNIIFNSSK

-65 CAEILFNYKQKRIL
+65 CAEILYNYKQNRIL

-98 LKVLNDQKI
+98 LKVLDDQKI

-120 VWDNKTIKLIFAT
+120 IWDNKTIKLIFAT

-139 DLNESRLNLKEFG
+139 DLNESRLNLKDFG

-202 KNLYIEHIEYRN
+202 NNLYIEHIEYRN
-214 EEDVDV
+214 EEDADV

-229 KWEFIELSEE
+229 KWEFVELSEK
-239 YRQIIVLFKSMLQE
+239 YRQIILLFKSMLQE
-253 KLRWLIIRGLIKKN
+253 KLRWLIFRGLIKKN

-279 LGEILQRNL
+279 LAEILQRNL

-310 SLMYCIELIEGQGPF
+310 SLMYCIELIESQGPF

-351 KDIFKLLKNVTEHPK
+351 KDIFKLLENVTEHPK
-366 LIYILD
+366 LIYILN

-377 KLDTC
+377 KLDTSA
-382 VNKKSNVLLNDNKS
+382 NKDPNVLLNDS
-396 PQILIFSHYRDTATH
+396 MSSQILIFSHYRDTATH

-431 RNNDIGMNQTEQ
+431 RNNDIGMKQNEQ
-443 SAILD
+443 SVILD

-530 FTSMKTILNPIS
+530 FNTMKTILTPIS
-542 RLPIPY
+542 RVPIPY
-548 NRMTE
+548 NRLTE

-558 LEKNLNIEQN
+558 LDKNLNIEQK

-576 YEDSERKVIE
+576 YEDNERKVIE
-586 KIKVKNAIIDKVPKL
+586 KIKVKNAIIDKVPKF

-613 IEKAYR
+613 IERAYR
-619 YIYNFL
+619 HIYNFL

-631 KNSSSSSSSF
+631 KNSF
-641 DLSYLHEKFTF
+641 DLSYFRDKFTF
-652 DTYIILQALK
+652 DTHIILEALK
-662 KLEKQQIIKIK
+662 KLEKQQVIKIK
-673 NNSSITLNRLLPN
+673 NNRSITLNRLPN
-686 KSTGREYN
+686 KSTGKEYN

-702 GKAYVLVNGKWYAL
+702 GKAYVLVNEKWYAL

-736 AIAELYNNENDFC
+736 AIAELYTNGNHFC

>member
-10 ERIHKMQR
+10 ESIHEMQR

-33 LYQNMIFNSSK
+33 LYQNIIFNSSK

-65 CAEILFNYKQKRIL
+65 CAEILYNYKQNRIL

-98 LKVLNDQKI
+98 LKVLDDQKI

-120 VWDNKTIKLIFAT
+120 IWDNKTIKLIFAT

-139 DLNESRLNLKEFG
+139 DLNESRLNLNDFG

-202 KNLYIEHIEYRN
+202 NNLYIEHIEYRN
-214 EEDVDV
+214 EEDADV

-229 KWEFIELSEE
+229 KWEFVELSEK
-239 YRQIIVLFKSMLQE
+239 YRQIILLFKSMLQE
-253 KLRWLIIRGLIKKN
+253 KLRWLIFRGLIKKN

-279 LGEILQRNL
+279 LAEILQRNL

-310 SLMYCIELIEGQGPF
+310 SLMYCIELIESQGPF

-351 KDIFKLLKNVTEHPK
+351 KDISKLLENVTEHPK
-366 LIYILD
+366 LIYILN

-377 KLDTC
+377 KLDTSA
-382 VNKKSNVLLNDNKS
+382 NKNPNVLLNDS
-396 PQILIFSHYRDTATH
+396 MSSQILIFSHYRDTATH

-418 TGIKSFRFVGQST
+418 MGIKSFRFVGQST
-431 RNNDIGMNQTEQ
+431 RNNDIGMKQNEQ
-443 SAILD
+443 SVILD

-530 FTSMKTILNPIS
+530 FNTMKTILTPIS
-542 RLPIPY
+542 RVPIPY
-548 NRMTE
+548 NRLTE

-558 LEKNLNIEQN
+558 LDKNLNIEQK

-576 YEDSERKVIE
+576 YEDNERKVIE
-586 KIKVKNAIIDKVPKL
+586 KIKVKNAIIDKVPKF

-613 IEKAYR
+613 IDRAYR
-619 YIYNFL
+619 HIYNFL

-631 KNSSSSSSSF
+631 KNSF
-641 DLSYLHEKFTF
+641 DLSYFRDKFTF
-652 DTYIILQALK
+652 DTHIILEALK
-662 KLEKQQIIKIK
+662 KLEKQQVIKIK
-673 NNSSITLNRLLPN
+673 NNRSITLNRLPN
-686 KSTGREYN
+686 KSTGKEYN

-702 GKAYVLVNGKWYAL
+702 GKAYVLVNEKWYAL

-736 AIAELYNNENDFC
+736 AIAELYTNGNHFC

>member
-1 MSDFRNKKE
+1 MSDFSNKKE
-10 ERIHKMQR
+10 ESIHEMQR

-33 LYQNMIFNSSK
+33 LYQNIIFNSSK
-44 DKNSLIVLPTSLGKT
+44 NKNSLIVLPTSLGKT

-65 CAEILFNYKQKRIL
+65 CAEILYNYKQSRIL

-98 LKVLNDQKI
+98 LKVLDDQKI

-120 VWDNKTIKLIFAT
+120 IWDNKTIKLIFAT

-139 DLNESRLNLKEFG
+139 DLNESRLDLKDFG

-174 YMEQSPNPLIVAMTA
+174 YMQQSPNPHIVAMTA

-202 KNLYIEHIEYRN
+202 NNLYIEHIEYRN
-214 EEDVDV
+214 EEDADV

-229 KWEFIELSEE
+229 EWEFLELSEK
-239 YRQIIVLFKSMLQE
+239 YRQIILLFKSMLQE
-253 KLRWLIIRGLIKKN
+253 KLRWLIFRGLIKKN

-279 LGEILQRNL
+279 LAEVLQRNL
-288 KFTLNEEKGPLY
+288 KFSLNEEKGPLY

-310 SLMYCIELIEGQGPF
+310 SLMYCIELIESQGPF

-340 AHSLILKDPRM
+340 AHSLILKDSRM
-351 KDIFKLLKNVTEHPK
+351 KDIFKLLENVTEHPK

-377 KLDTC
+377 KLDTSA
-382 VNKKSNVLLNDNKS
+382 NKNTNVLLNNNQS
-396 PQILIFSHYRDTATH
+396 SQILIFSHYRDTATH
-411 IVDELNK
+411 IVEELNK

-431 RNNDIGMNQTEQ
+431 RNNDIGMNQNEQ
-443 SAILD
+443 SVILD

-518 ANKRRIEKMKTI
+518 ASKRRIEKMKTI
-530 FTSMKTILNPIS
+530 FKSMKTILNPIS
-542 RLPIPY
+542 RVSAPY
-548 NRMTE
+548 NRLTE
-553 LELAD
+553 LELVD
-558 LEKNLNIEQN
+558 LDKNLNIEQN

-576 YEDSERKVIE
+576 YEDNERKVIE
-586 KIKVKNAIIDKVPKL
+586 KIKTKNEIIDRVPKF
-601 QIGMITKTENNL
+601 QIGMITKSENNL

-619 YIYNFL
+619 HIYDFL

-631 KNSSSSSSSF
+631 KNLF
-641 DLSYLHEKFTF
+641 DLSYFHEKFTF
-652 DTYIILQALK
+652 DTHIILQALK
-662 KLEKQQIIKIK
+662 KLEKQQVIKLK
-673 NNSSITLNRLLPN
+673 NNRSITLNRLPN
-686 KSTGREYN
+686 KTTGTEYN
-694 IYVEKILS
+694 IYVEKILP
-702 GKAYVLVNGKWYAL
+702 GKAYVLVNERWYAL
-716 LNYYDYE
+716 LNYYDYD

-736 AIAELYNNENDFC
+736 AIAELYTNGSDFC

-755 IL
+755 RL

>member
-1 MSDFRNKKE
+1 MSDFSNKKE
-10 ERIHKMQR
+10 ESIHEMQR

-33 LYQNMIFNSSK
+33 LYQNIIFNSSK
-44 DKNSLIVLPTSLGKT
+44 NKNSLIVLPTSLGKT

-65 CAEILFNYKQKRIL
+65 CAEILYNYKQSRIL

-98 LKVLNDQKI
+98 LKVLDDQKI

-120 VWDNKTIKLIFAT
+120 IWDNKTIKLIFAT

-139 DLNESRLNLKEFG
+139 DLNESRLDLKDFG

-174 YMEQSPNPLIVAMTA
+174 YMQQSPNPHIVAMTA

-202 KNLYIEHIEYRN
+202 NNLYIEHIEYRN
-214 EEDVDV
+214 EEDADV

-229 KWEFIELSEE
+229 EWEFLELSEK
-239 YRQIIVLFKSMLQE
+239 YRQIILLFKSMLQE
-253 KLRWLIIRGLIKKN
+253 KLRWLIFRGLIKKN

-279 LGEILQRNL
+279 LAEVLQRNL
-288 KFTLNEEKGPLY
+288 KFSLNEEKGPLY

-310 SLMYCIELIEGQGPF
+310 SLMYCIELIESQGPF

-340 AHSLILKDPRM
+340 AHSLILKDSRM
-351 KDIFKLLKNVTEHPK
+351 KDIFKLLENVTEHPK

-377 KLDTC
+377 KLDTSA
-382 VNKKSNVLLNDNKS
+382 NKNTNVLLNNS
-396 PQILIFSHYRDTATH
+396 QSSQILIFSHYRDTATH
-411 IVDELNK
+411 IVEELNK

-431 RNNDIGMNQTEQ
+431 RNNDIGMNQNEQ
-443 SAILD
+443 SVILD

-518 ANKRRIEKMKTI
+518 ASKRRIEKMKTI
-530 FTSMKTILNPIS
+530 FKSMKTILNPIS
-542 RLPIPY
+542 RVSTPY
-548 NRMTE
+548 NRLTE
-553 LELAD
+553 LELVD
-558 LEKNLNIEQN
+558 LDKNLNIEQ
-568 KLNEKELK
+568 KELNEKELK
-576 YEDSERKVIE
+576 YEDNERKVIE
-586 KIKVKNAIIDKVPKL
+586 KIKTKNEIIDRVPKF
-601 QIGMITKTENNL
+601 QIGMITKSENNL

-619 YIYNFL
+619 HIYDFL

-631 KNSSSSSSSF
+631 KDFF
-641 DLSYLHEKFTF
+641 DLSYFHEKFTF
-652 DTYIILQALK
+652 DTHIILQALK
-662 KLEKQQIIKIK
+662 KLEKQQVIKLK
-673 NNSSITLNRLLPN
+673 NNRSITLNRLSN
-686 KSTGREYN
+686 KTTGTEYN
-694 IYVEKILS
+694 IYVEKILP
-702 GKAYVLVNGKWYAL
+702 GKAYVLVNERWYAL
-716 LNYYDYE
+716 LNYYDYD

-736 AIAELYNNENDFC
+736 AIAELYTNGSDFC

-755 IL
+755 RL

>member
-10 ERIHKMQR
+10 ENIQEMQR

-33 LYQNMIFNSSK
+33 LYQNIIFNSSK

-65 CAEILFNYKQKRIL
+65 CAEILYNYKQNRIL

-98 LKVLNDQKI
+98 LKVLDDQKI

-120 VWDNKTIKLIFAT
+120 IWDNKTIKLIFAT

-139 DLNESRLNLKEFG
+139 DLNESRLNLKDFG

-202 KNLYIEHIEYRN
+202 NNLYIEHIEYRN
-214 EEDVDV
+214 EEDADV

-229 KWEFIELSEE
+229 KWEFVELSEK
-239 YRQIIVLFKSMLQE
+239 YRQIILLFKSMLQE
-253 KLRWLIIRGLIKKN
+253 KLRWLIFRGLIKKN

-279 LGEILQRNL
+279 LAEILQRNL

-310 SLMYCIELIEGQGPF
+310 SLMYCIELIESQGPF

-351 KDIFKLLKNVTEHPK
+351 KDIFKLLENVTEHPK
-366 LIYILD
+366 LIYILN

-377 KLDTC
+377 KLDTSA
-382 VNKKSNVLLNDNKS
+382 NKDPNVLLNDS
-396 PQILIFSHYRDTATH
+396 MSSQILIFSHYRDTATH

-431 RNNDIGMNQTEQ
+431 RNNDIGMKQNEQ
-443 SAILD
+443 SVILD

-530 FTSMKTILNPIS
+530 FNTMKTILTPIS
-542 RLPIPY
+542 RIPIPY
-548 NRMTE
+548 NRLTE

-558 LEKNLNIEQN
+558 LDKNLNIEQK

-576 YEDSERKVIE
+576 YEDNERKIIE
-586 KIKVKNAIIDKVPKL
+586 KIKVKNAIIDKVPKF
-601 QIGMITKTENNL
+601 QIGIITKTENNL
-613 IEKAYR
+613 IERAYR
-619 YIYNFL
+619 HIYNFL

-631 KNSSSSSSSF
+631 KNSF
-641 DLSYLHEKFTF
+641 DLSYFSDKLTF
-652 DTYIILQALK
+652 DTNIILEALK
-662 KLEKQQIIKIK
+662 KLEKQQVIKIK
-673 NNSSITLNRLLPN
+673 NNRSITLNRLPN
-686 KSTGREYN
+686 KSTGKEYN

-702 GKAYVLVNGKWYAL
+702 GKAYVLVNEKWYAL

-736 AIAELYNNENDFC
+736 AIAELYTNGNHFC

>member
-10 ERIHKMQR
+10 ENLQEMQR

-33 LYQNMIFNSSK
+33 LYQNIIFNSSK

-65 CAEILFNYKQKRIL
+65 CAEILYNYKQNRIL

-98 LKVLNDQKI
+98 LKVLDDQKI

-120 VWDNKTIKLIFAT
+120 IWDNKTIKLIFAT

-139 DLNESRLNLKEFG
+139 DLNESRLNLKDFG

-202 KNLYIEHIEYRN
+202 NNLYIEHIEYRN
-214 EEDVDV
+214 EEDADV

-229 KWEFIELSEE
+229 KWEFVELSEK
-239 YRQIIVLFKSMLQE
+239 YRQIILLFKSMLQE
-253 KLRWLIIRGLIKKN
+253 KLRWLIFRGLIKKN

-279 LGEILQRNL
+279 LAEILQRNL

-310 SLMYCIELIEGQGPF
+310 SLMYCIELIESQGPF

-351 KDIFKLLKNVTEHPK
+351 KDIFKLLENVTEHPK
-366 LIYILD
+366 LIYILN

-377 KLDTC
+377 KLDTSA
-382 VNKKSNVLLNDNKS
+382 NKNPNVLLNDS
-396 PQILIFSHYRDTATH
+396 MSSQILIFSHYRDTATH

-431 RNNDIGMNQTEQ
+431 RNNDIGMKQNEQ
-443 SAILD
+443 SVILD

-530 FTSMKTILNPIS
+530 FNTMKTILTPIS
-542 RLPIPY
+542 RVPIPY
-548 NRMTE
+548 NRLTE

-558 LEKNLNIEQN
+558 LDKNLNIEQK

-576 YEDSERKVIE
+576 YEDNERKVIE
-586 KIKVKNAIIDKVPKL
+586 KIKVKNAIIDKVPKF

-613 IEKAYR
+613 IERAYR
-619 YIYNFL
+619 HIYNFL

-631 KNSSSSSSSF
+631 KNSF
-641 DLSYLHEKFTF
+641 DLSYFHDKFTF
-652 DTYIILQALK
+652 DTHIILEALK
-662 KLEKQQIIKIK
+662 KLEKQQVIKIK
-673 NNSSITLNRLLPN
+673 NNRSITLNRLPN
-686 KSTGREYN
+686 KSTGKEYN

-702 GKAYVLVNGKWYAL
+702 GKAYVLVNEKWYAL

-736 AIAELYNNENDFC
+736 AIAELYTNGNHFC

>member
-10 ERIHKMQR
+10 ESIHEIQR

-33 LYQNMIFNSSK
+33 LYQNIIFNSSK

-65 CAEILFNYKQKRIL
+65 CAEILYNYKHTRIL

-98 LKVLNDQKI
+98 LKVLDDQKI

-120 VWDNKTIKLIFAT
+120 IWDNKSIKLIFAT

-139 DLNESRLNLKEFG
+139 DLNESRLNLKDFG

-161 AIKDYAY
+161 AIKEYAY

-174 YMEQSPNPLIVAMTA
+174 YIEQSTNPLIVAMTA
-189 SPGSDKNRIQQIC
+189 SPSSDKNRIQQIC
-202 KNLYIEHIEYRN
+202 NNLYIEHIEYRN
-214 EEDVDV
+214 EEDTDV

-229 KWEFIELSEE
+229 KWEFVELSEK
-239 YRQIIVLFKSMLQE
+239 YRQIILLFKSMLQE
-253 KLRWLIIRGLIKKN
+253 KLRWLIFRGLIKKN
-267 NIDYV
+267 NIEYV

-279 LGEILQRNL
+279 LAEILQRNL

-310 SLMYCIELIEGQGPF
+310 SLMYCIELIESQGPF

-340 AHSLILKDPRM
+340 AHSLILKDSRM
-351 KDIFKLLKNVTEHPK
+351 KDIFKLLENVTEHPK
-366 LIYILD
+366 LLYILN

-377 KLDTC
+377 KLDTSA
-382 VNKKSNVLLNDNKS
+382 NKNHNVLLNDS
-396 PQILIFSHYRDTATH
+396 RSTQILIFSHYRDTATH

-418 TGIKSFRFVGQST
+418 MGIKSFRFVGQST
-431 RNNDIGMNQTEQ
+431 RNNDIGMNQNEQ
-443 SAILD
+443 SVILN

-530 FTSMKTILNPIS
+530 FNSMKTILTPIS
-542 RLPIPY
+542 RVPIPY
-548 NRMTE
+548 NRLTE

-558 LEKNLNIEQN
+558 LDKNLNIEQK
-568 KLNEKELK
+568 KLTKKELK
-576 YEDSERKVIE
+576 YEDNERKVIE
-586 KIKVKNAIIDKVPKL
+586 KVKVKNAKLDQIPKF
-601 QIGMITKTENNL
+601 QIGMMSKTENSL
-613 IEKAYR
+613 IERAYR
-619 YIYNFL
+619 HIYNFL
-625 IDERNN
+625 IDERND
-631 KNSSSSSSSF
+631 KNSF
-641 DLSYLHEKFTF
+641 DLSYFRDKFTF
-652 DTYIILQALK
+652 DIHIILEALK
-662 KLEKQQIIKIK
+662 KLEKQQVIKLK
-673 NNSSITLNRLLPN
+673 NNRSITLNRLPN
-686 KSTGREYN
+686 KSTGKEYN

-702 GKAYVLVNGKWYAL
+702 GKAYVLVNEKWYAL

-723 GPRNLLKKGSEFK
+723 GPRSLLKKGSEFK
-736 AIAELYNNENDFC
+736 AIAELYNNGNEFC

>member
-1 MSDFRNKKE
+1 MSDFSNKKE
-10 ERIHKMQR
+10 ESIHEMQR

-33 LYQNMIFNSSK
+33 LYQNIIFNSSK
-44 DKNSLIVLPTSLGKT
+44 NKNSLIVLPTSLGKT

-65 CAEILFNYKQKRIL
+65 CAEILYNYKQSRIL

-98 LKVLNDQKI
+98 LKVLDDQKI

-120 VWDNKTIKLIFAT
+120 IWDNKTIKLIFAT

-139 DLNESRLNLKEFG
+139 DLNESRLDLKDFG

-174 YMEQSPNPLIVAMTA
+174 YMQQSPNPHIVAMTA

-202 KNLYIEHIEYRN
+202 NNLYIEHIEYRN
-214 EEDVDV
+214 EEDADV

-229 KWEFIELSEE
+229 EWEFLELSEK
-239 YRQIIVLFKSMLQE
+239 YRQIILLFKSMLQE
-253 KLRWLIIRGLIKKN
+253 KLRWLIFRGLIKKN

-279 LGEILQRNL
+279 LAEVLQRNL
-288 KFTLNEEKGPLY
+288 KFSLNEEKGPLY

-310 SLMYCIELIEGQGPF
+310 SLMYCIELIESQGPF

-340 AHSLILKDPRM
+340 AHSLILKDSRM
-351 KDIFKLLKNVTEHPK
+351 KDIFKLLENVTEHPK

-377 KLDTC
+377 KLDTSA
-382 VNKKSNVLLNDNKS
+382 NKNTNVLLNNS
-396 PQILIFSHYRDTATH
+396 QSSQILIFSHYRDTATH
-411 IVDELNK
+411 IVEELNK

-431 RNNDIGMNQTEQ
+431 RNNDIGMNQNEQ
-443 SAILD
+443 SVILD

-518 ANKRRIEKMKTI
+518 ASKRRIEKMKTI
-530 FTSMKTILNPIS
+530 FKSMKTILNPIS
-542 RLPIPY
+542 RVSVPY
-548 NRMTE
+548 NRLTE
-553 LELAD
+553 LELVD
-558 LEKNLNIEQN
+558 LDKNLNIEQK

-576 YEDSERKVIE
+576 YEDNERKVIE
-586 KIKVKNAIIDKVPKL
+586 KIKTKNEIIDRVPKF
-601 QIGMITKTENNL
+601 QIGMITKSENNL

-619 YIYNFL
+619 HIYDFL

-631 KNSSSSSSSF
+631 KNLF
-641 DLSYLHEKFTF
+641 DLSYFHEKFTF
-652 DTYIILQALK
+652 DTHIILQALK
-662 KLEKQQIIKIK
+662 KLEKQQVIKLK
-673 NNSSITLNRLLPN
+673 NNRSITLNRLPN
-686 KSTGREYN
+686 KTTGTEYN
-694 IYVEKILS
+694 IYVEKILP
-702 GKAYVLVNGKWYAL
+702 GKAYVLVNERWYAL
-716 LNYYDYE
+716 LNYYDYD

-736 AIAELYNNENDFC
+736 AIAELYTNGSDFC

-755 IL
+755 RL

>member
-1 MSDFRNKKE
+1 MSDFSNKKE
-10 ERIHKMQR
+10 ESIHEMQR

-33 LYQNMIFNSSK
+33 LYQNIIFNSSK
-44 DKNSLIVLPTSLGKT
+44 NKNSLIVLPTSLGKT

-65 CAEILFNYKQKRIL
+65 CAEILYNYKQSRIL

-98 LKVLNDQKI
+98 LKVLDDQKI

-120 VWDNKTIKLIFAT
+120 IWDNKTIKLIFAT

-139 DLNESRLNLKEFG
+139 DLNESRLDLKDFG

-174 YMEQSPNPLIVAMTA
+174 YMQQSPNPHIVAMTA

-202 KNLYIEHIEYRN
+202 NNLYIEHIEYRN
-214 EEDVDV
+214 EEDADV

-229 KWEFIELSEE
+229 EWEFLELSEK
-239 YRQIIVLFKSMLQE
+239 YRQIILLFKSMLQE
-253 KLRWLIIRGLIKKN
+253 KLRWLIFRGLIKKN

-279 LGEILQRNL
+279 LAEVLQRNL
-288 KFTLNEEKGPLY
+288 KFSLNEEKGPLY

-310 SLMYCIELIEGQGPF
+310 SLMYCIELIESQGPF

-340 AHSLILKDPRM
+340 AHSLILKDSRM
-351 KDIFKLLKNVTEHPK
+351 KDIFKLLENVTEHPK

-377 KLDTC
+377 KLDTSA
-382 VNKKSNVLLNDNKS
+382 NKNTNVLLNNS
-396 PQILIFSHYRDTATH
+396 QSSQILIFSHYRDTATH
-411 IVDELNK
+411 IVEELNK

-431 RNNDIGMNQTEQ
+431 RNNDIGMNQNEQ
-443 SAILD
+443 SVILD

-518 ANKRRIEKMKTI
+518 ASKRRIEKMKTI
-530 FTSMKTILNPIS
+530 FKSMKTILNPIS
-542 RLPIPY
+542 RVSVPY
-548 NRMTE
+548 NRLTE
-553 LELAD
+553 LELVD
-558 LEKNLNIEQN
+558 LDKNLNIEQN

-576 YEDSERKVIE
+576 YEDNERKVIE
-586 KIKVKNAIIDKVPKL
+586 KIKTKNEIIDRVPKF
-601 QIGMITKTENNL
+601 QIGMITKSENNL

-619 YIYNFL
+619 HIYDFL

-631 KNSSSSSSSF
+631 KNLF
-641 DLSYLHEKFTF
+641 DLSYFHEKFTF
-652 DTYIILQALK
+652 DTHIILQALK
-662 KLEKQQIIKIK
+662 KLEKQQVIKLK
-673 NNSSITLNRLLPN
+673 NNRSITLNRLPN
-686 KSTGREYN
+686 KTTGTEYN
-694 IYVEKILS
+694 IYVEKILP
-702 GKAYVLVNGKWYAL
+702 GKAYVLVNERWYAL
-716 LNYYDYE
+716 LNYYDYD

-736 AIAELYNNENDFC
+736 AIAELYTNGSDFC

-755 IL
+755 RL

>member
-1 MSDFRNKKE
+1 MSDFSNKKE
-10 ERIHKMQR
+10 ESIHEMQR

-33 LYQNMIFNSSK
+33 LYQNIIFNSSK
-44 DKNSLIVLPTSLGKT
+44 NKNSLIVLPTSLGKT

-65 CAEILFNYKQKRIL
+65 CAEILYNYKQSRIL

-98 LKVLNDQKI
+98 LKVLDDQKI

-120 VWDNKTIKLIFAT
+120 IWDNKTIKLIFAT

-139 DLNESRLNLKEFG
+139 DLNESRLDLKDFG

-174 YMEQSPNPLIVAMTA
+174 YMQQSPNPHIVAMTA

-202 KNLYIEHIEYRN
+202 NNLYIEHIEYRN
-214 EEDVDV
+214 EEDADV

-229 KWEFIELSEE
+229 EWEFLELSEK
-239 YRQIIVLFKSMLQE
+239 YRQIILLFKSMLQE
-253 KLRWLIIRGLIKKN
+253 KLRWLIFRGLIKKN

-279 LGEILQRNL
+279 LAEVLQRNL
-288 KFTLNEEKGPLY
+288 KFSLNEEKGPLY

-310 SLMYCIELIEGQGPF
+310 SLMYCIELIESQGPF

-340 AHSLILKDPRM
+340 AHSLILKDSRM
-351 KDIFKLLKNVTEHPK
+351 KDIFKLLENVTEHPK

-377 KLDTC
+377 KLDTSA
-382 VNKKSNVLLNDNKS
+382 NKNTNVLLNNS
-396 PQILIFSHYRDTATH
+396 QSSQILIFSHYRDTATH
-411 IVDELNK
+411 IVEELNK

-431 RNNDIGMNQTEQ
+431 RNNDIGMNQNEQ
-443 SAILD
+443 SVILD

-518 ANKRRIEKMKTI
+518 ASKRRIEKMKTI
-530 FTSMKTILNPIS
+530 FKSMKTILNPIS
-542 RLPIPY
+542 RVSVPY
-548 NRMTE
+548 NRLTK
-553 LELAD
+553 LELVD
-558 LEKNLNIEQN
+558 LDKNLNIEQN

-576 YEDSERKVIE
+576 YEDNERKVIE
-586 KIKVKNAIIDKVPKL
+586 KIKTKNEIIDRVPKF
-601 QIGMITKTENNL
+601 QIGMITKSENNL

-619 YIYNFL
+619 HIYDFL

-631 KNSSSSSSSF
+631 KNLF
-641 DLSYLHEKFTF
+641 DLSYFHEKFTF
-652 DTYIILQALK
+652 DTHIILQALK
-662 KLEKQQIIKIK
+662 KLEKQQVIKLK
-673 NNSSITLNRLLPN
+673 NNRSITLNRLPN
-686 KSTGREYN
+686 KTTGTEYN
-694 IYVEKILS
+694 IYVEKILP
-702 GKAYVLVNGKWYAL
+702 GKAYVLVNERWYAL
-716 LNYYDYE
+716 LNYYDYD

-736 AIAELYNNENDFC
+736 AIAELYTNGSDFC

-755 IL
+755 RL

>member
-10 ERIHKMQR
+10 ENIQEMQR

-33 LYQNMIFNSSK
+33 LYQNIIFNSSK

-65 CAEILFNYKQKRIL
+65 CAEILYNYKQNRIL

-98 LKVLNDQKI
+98 LKVLDDQKI

-120 VWDNKTIKLIFAT
+120 IWDNKTIKLIFAT

-139 DLNESRLNLKEFG
+139 DLNESRLNLKDFG

-202 KNLYIEHIEYRN
+202 NNLYIEHIEYRN
-214 EEDVDV
+214 EEDADV

-229 KWEFIELSEE
+229 KWEFVELSEK
-239 YRQIIVLFKSMLQE
+239 YRQIILLFKSMLQE
-253 KLRWLIIRGLIKKN
+253 KLRWLIFRGLIKKN

-279 LGEILQRNL
+279 LAEILQRNL

-310 SLMYCIELIEGQGPF
+310 SLMYCIELIESQGPF

-351 KDIFKLLKNVTEHPK
+351 KDIFKLLENVTEHPK
-366 LIYILD
+366 LIYILN

-377 KLDTC
+377 KLDTSATK
-382 VNKKSNVLLNDNKS
+382 NPNVLLNDS
-396 PQILIFSHYRDTATH
+396 MSSQILIFSHYRDTATH

-431 RNNDIGMNQTEQ
+431 RNNDIGMKQNEQ
-443 SAILD
+443 SVILD

-530 FTSMKTILNPIS
+530 FNTMKTILTPIS
-542 RLPIPY
+542 RVPIPY
-548 NRMTE
+548 NRLTE

-558 LEKNLNIEQN
+558 LDKNLNIEQK

-576 YEDSERKVIE
+576 YEDNERKVIE
-586 KIKVKNAIIDKVPKL
+586 KIKVKNAIIDKVPKF

-613 IEKAYR
+613 IDRAYR
-619 YIYNFL
+619 HIYNFL

-631 KNSSSSSSSF
+631 KNSF
-641 DLSYLHEKFTF
+641 DLSYFRDKFTF
-652 DTYIILQALK
+652 DTHIILEALK
-662 KLEKQQIIKIK
+662 KLEKQQVIKIK
-673 NNSSITLNRLLPN
+673 NNRSITLNRLPN
-686 KSTGREYN
+686 KSTGKEYN

-702 GKAYVLVNGKWYAL
+702 GKAYVLVNEKWYAL

-736 AIAELYNNENDFC
+736 AIAELYTNGNHFC

>member
-10 ERIHKMQR
+10 ENIQEMQR

-33 LYQNMIFNSSK
+33 LYQNIIFNSSK

-65 CAEILFNYKQKRIL
+65 CAEILYNYKQNRIL

-98 LKVLNDQKI
+98 LKVLDDQKI

-120 VWDNKTIKLIFAT
+120 IWDNKTIKLIFAT

-139 DLNESRLNLKEFG
+139 DLNESRLNLKDFG

-202 KNLYIEHIEYRN
+202 NNLYIEHIEYRN
-214 EEDVDV
+214 EEDADV

-229 KWEFIELSEE
+229 KWEFVELSEK
-239 YRQIIVLFKSMLQE
+239 YRQIILLFKSMLQE
-253 KLRWLIIRGLIKKN
+253 KLRWLIFRGLIKKN

-279 LGEILQRNL
+279 LAEILQRNL

-310 SLMYCIELIEGQGPF
+310 SLMYCIELIESQGPF

-351 KDIFKLLKNVTEHPK
+351 KDISKLLENVTEHPK
-366 LIYILD
+366 LIYILN

-377 KLDTC
+377 KLDTSA
-382 VNKKSNVLLNDNKS
+382 NKNSNVLLNDS
-396 PQILIFSHYRDTATH
+396 MSSQILIFSHYRDTATH

-431 RNNDIGMNQTEQ
+431 RNNDIGMKQNEQ
-443 SAILD
+443 SVILD

-530 FTSMKTILNPIS
+530 FNTMKTILTPIS
-542 RLPIPY
+542 RVPIPY
-548 NRMTE
+548 NRLTE

-558 LEKNLNIEQN
+558 LNKNLNIEQK

-576 YEDSERKVIE
+576 YEDNERKVIE
-586 KIKVKNAIIDKVPKL
+586 KIKVKNAIIDKVPKF

-613 IEKAYR
+613 IERAYR
-619 YIYNFL
+619 HIYNFL

-631 KNSSSSSSSF
+631 KNSF
-641 DLSYLHEKFTF
+641 DLSYFRDKFTF
-652 DTYIILQALK
+652 DTHIILEALK
-662 KLEKQQIIKIK
+662 KLEKQQVIKIK
-673 NNSSITLNRLLPN
+673 NNRSITLNRLPN
-686 KSTGREYN
+686 KSTGKEYN

-702 GKAYVLVNGKWYAL
+702 GKAYVLVNEKWYAL

-736 AIAELYNNENDFC
+736 AIAELYTNGNHFC

>member
-1 MSDFRNKKE
+1 MSDFSNKKE
-10 ERIHKMQR
+10 ESIHEMQR

-33 LYQNMIFNSSK
+33 LYQNIIFNSSK
-44 DKNSLIVLPTSLGKT
+44 NKNSLIVLPTSLGKT

-65 CAEILFNYKQKRIL
+65 CAEILYNYKQSRIL

-98 LKVLNDQKI
+98 LKVLDDQKI

-120 VWDNKTIKLIFAT
+120 IWDNKTIKLIFAT

-139 DLNESRLNLKEFG
+139 DLNESRLDLKDFG

-174 YMEQSPNPLIVAMTA
+174 YMQQSPNPHIVAMTA

-202 KNLYIEHIEYRN
+202 NNLYIEHIEYRN
-214 EEDVDV
+214 EEDADV

-229 KWEFIELSEE
+229 EWEFLELSEK
-239 YRQIIVLFKSMLQE
+239 YRQIILLFKSMLQE
-253 KLRWLIIRGLIKKN
+253 KLRWLIFRGLIKKN

-279 LGEILQRNL
+279 LAEVLQRNL
-288 KFTLNEEKGPLY
+288 KFSLNEEKGPLY

-310 SLMYCIELIEGQGPF
+310 SLMYCIELIESQGPF

-340 AHSLILKDPRM
+340 AHSLILKDSRM
-351 KDIFKLLKNVTEHPK
+351 KDIFKLLENVTEHPK

-377 KLDTC
+377 KLDTSA
-382 VNKKSNVLLNDNKS
+382 NKNTNVLLNNS
-396 PQILIFSHYRDTATH
+396 QSSQILIFSHYRDTATH
-411 IVDELNK
+411 IVEELNK

-431 RNNDIGMNQTEQ
+431 RNNDIGMNQNEQ
-443 SAILD
+443 SVILD
-448 SFRKKE
+448 SFRRKE

-518 ANKRRIEKMKTI
+518 ASKRRIEKMKTI
-530 FTSMKTILNPIS
+530 FKSMKTILNPIS
-542 RLPIPY
+542 RVSVPY
-548 NRMTE
+548 NRLTE
-553 LELAD
+553 LELVD
-558 LEKNLNIEQN
+558 LDKNLNIEQN

-576 YEDSERKVIE
+576 YEDNERKVIE
-586 KIKVKNAIIDKVPKL
+586 KIKTKNEIIDRVPKF
-601 QIGMITKTENNL
+601 QIGMITKSENNL

-619 YIYNFL
+619 HIYDFL

-631 KNSSSSSSSF
+631 KNLF
-641 DLSYLHEKFTF
+641 DLSYFHEKFTF
-652 DTYIILQALK
+652 DTHIILQALK
-662 KLEKQQIIKIK
+662 KLEKQQVIKLK
-673 NNSSITLNRLLPN
+673 NNRSITLNRLPN
-686 KSTGREYN
+686 KTTGTEYN
-694 IYVEKILS
+694 IYVEKILP
-702 GKAYVLVNGKWYAL
+702 GKAYVLVNERWYAL
-716 LNYYDYE
+716 LNYYDYD

-736 AIAELYNNENDFC
+736 AIAELYTNGSDFC

-755 IL
+755 RL

>member
-10 ERIHKMQR
+10 ENIQEMQR

-33 LYQNMIFNSSK
+33 LYQNIIFNSSK

-65 CAEILFNYKQKRIL
+65 CAEILYNYKQNRIL

-98 LKVLNDQKI
+98 LKVLDDQKI

-120 VWDNKTIKLIFAT
+120 IWDNKTIKLIFAT

-139 DLNESRLNLKEFG
+139 DLNESRLNLKDFG

-202 KNLYIEHIEYRN
+202 NNLYIEHIEYRN
-214 EEDVDV
+214 EEDADV

-229 KWEFIELSEE
+229 KWEFVELSEK
-239 YRQIIVLFKSMLQE
+239 YRQIILLFKSMLQE
-253 KLRWLIIRGLIKKN
+253 KLRWLIFRGLIKKN

-279 LGEILQRNL
+279 LAEILQRNL

-310 SLMYCIELIEGQGPF
+310 SLMYCIELIESQGPF

-351 KDIFKLLKNVTEHPK
+351 KDIFKLLENVTEHPK
-366 LIYILD
+366 LIYILN

-377 KLDTC
+377 KLDTSA
-382 VNKKSNVLLNDNKS
+382 NKNPNVLLNDS
-396 PQILIFSHYRDTATH
+396 MSSQILIFSHYRDTATH

-431 RNNDIGMNQTEQ
+431 RNNDIGMKQNEQ
-443 SAILD
+443 SVILD

-530 FTSMKTILNPIS
+530 FNTMKTILTPIS
-542 RLPIPY
+542 RVPIPY
-548 NRMTE
+548 NRLTE

-558 LEKNLNIEQN
+558 LDKNLNIEQK

-576 YEDSERKVIE
+576 YEDNERKVIE
-586 KIKVKNAIIDKVPKL
+586 KIKVKNAIIDKVPKF

-613 IEKAYR
+613 IDRAYR
-619 YIYNFL
+619 HIYNFL

-631 KNSSSSSSSF
+631 KNSF
-641 DLSYLHEKFTF
+641 DLSYFRDKFTF
-652 DTYIILQALK
+652 DTHIILEALK
-662 KLEKQQIIKIK
+662 KLEKQQVIKIK
-673 NNSSITLNRLLPN
+673 NNRSITLNRLPN
-686 KSTGREYN
+686 KSTGKEYN

-702 GKAYVLVNGKWYAL
+702 GKAYVLVNEKWYAL

-736 AIAELYNNENDFC
+736 AIAELYTNGNHFC

>member
-1 MSDFRNKKE
+1 MSDFSNKKE
-10 ERIHKMQR
+10 ESIHEMQR

-33 LYQNMIFNSSK
+33 LYQNIIFNSSK
-44 DKNSLIVLPTSLGKT
+44 NKNSLIVLPTSLGKT

-65 CAEILFNYKQKRIL
+65 CAEILYNYKQSRIL

-98 LKVLNDQKI
+98 LKVLDDQKI

-120 VWDNKTIKLIFAT
+120 IWDNKTIKLIFAT

-139 DLNESRLNLKEFG
+139 DLNESRLDLKDFG

-174 YMEQSPNPLIVAMTA
+174 YMQQSPNPHIVAMTA

-202 KNLYIEHIEYRN
+202 NNLYIEHIEYRN
-214 EEDVDV
+214 EEDADV

-229 KWEFIELSEE
+229 EWEFLELSEK
-239 YRQIIVLFKSMLQE
+239 YRQIILLFKSMLQE
-253 KLRWLIIRGLIKKN
+253 KLRWLIFRGLIKKN

-279 LGEILQRNL
+279 LAEVLQRNL
-288 KFTLNEEKGPLY
+288 KFSLNEEKGPLY

-310 SLMYCIELIEGQGPF
+310 SLMYCIELIESQGPF

-340 AHSLILKDPRM
+340 AHSLILKDSRM
-351 KDIFKLLKNVTEHPK
+351 KDIFKLLENVTEHPK

-377 KLDTC
+377 KLDTSA
-382 VNKKSNVLLNDNKS
+382 NKNTNVLLNNS
-396 PQILIFSHYRDTATH
+396 QSSQILIFSHYRDTATH
-411 IVDELNK
+411 IVEELNK
-418 TGIKSFRFVGQST
+418 SGIKSFRFVGQST
-431 RNNDIGMNQTEQ
+431 RNNDIGMNQNEQ
-443 SAILD
+443 SVILD

-518 ANKRRIEKMKTI
+518 ASKRRIEKMKTI
-530 FTSMKTILNPIS
+530 FKSMKTILNPIS
-542 RLPIPY
+542 RVSVPY
-548 NRMTE
+548 NRLTE
-553 LELAD
+553 LELVNLD
-558 LEKNLNIEQN
+558 KNLNIEQN

-576 YEDSERKVIE
+576 YEDNERKVIE
-586 KIKVKNAIIDKVPKL
+586 KIKTKNEIIDRVPKF
-601 QIGMITKTENNL
+601 QIGMITKSENNL

-619 YIYNFL
+619 HIYDFL

-631 KNSSSSSSSF
+631 KDFF
-641 DLSYLHEKFTF
+641 DLSYFHEKFTF
-652 DTYIILQALK
+652 DTHIILQALK
-662 KLEKQQIIKIK
+662 KLEKQQVIKLK
-673 NNSSITLNRLLPN
+673 NNRSITLNRLSN
-686 KSTGREYN
+686 KTTGTEYN
-694 IYVEKILS
+694 IYVEKILP
-702 GKAYVLVNGKWYAL
+702 GKAYVLVNERWYAL
-716 LNYYDYE
+716 LNYYDYD
-723 GPRNLLKKGSEFK
+723 GPRNFLKKGSEFK
-736 AIAELYNNENDFC
+736 AIAELYTNGSDFC

-755 IL
+755 RL